1 MSAHETKVSVWG
13 ATPAALAVPCLY
25 ESAVLQAVAGGCRR
39 PGGLELTDRAL
50 RLSALPR
57 GSRVLDVGC
66 ADGTVVEYLT
76 LSHGMLATGVDPST
90 TLLAEGARC
99 RPDIDLRPG
108 SVEALPFVDD
118 SFDALLAECSL
129 SVADDLSRAVAE
141 CARVLH
147 GGGRLLVSDIYRR
160 ERPDGLRALLTGH
173 GFDVEA
179 WEDQSGLLALLVWNI
194 IEVHGSMAAF
204 WKAAGVAAPP
214 ADLGDRADG
223 RTGPA
228 RARGLGGLGFFLC
241 VARLGPT
248 PAGSATARHGD
259 TIGRD
264 VQQTRSAASAP
275 RLRRALPRRPHER

>member
-1 MSAHETKVSVWG
+1 VSASETKVSVWG

-90 TLLAEGARC
+90 ALLDEGARH
-99 RPDIDLRPG
+99 RPDFDLRHG
-108 SVEALPFVDD
+108 RAEKLPFADD

-129 SVADDLSRAVAE
+129 SLADDPARAVAE
-141 CARVLH
+141 CARVLR

-160 ERPDGLRALLTGH
+160 GRPDGLRALLAEH

-179 WEDQSGLLALLVWNI
+179 WEDQSGLLARLVWNI
-194 IEVHGSMAAF
+194 VELHGSTAAF
-204 WKAAGVAAPP
+204 WEAAGVAAPP

-223 RTGPA
+223 PSEPA
-228 RARGLGGLGFFLC
+228 RSRGLGGLGYFLC
-241 VARLGPT
+241 VARLGAV
-248 PAGSATARHGD
+248 PAGGAGHALTDAQRMSID
-259 TIGRD
+259 E
-264 VQQTRSAASAP
+264 
-275 RLRRALPRRPHER
+275 RLQETP